1 MLARGLGTP
10 WMPRRR
16 GFVILRGAMSH
27 FPSRDDPRRQRLYA
41 LKRAPGLRHHGN
53 TALLQLL
60 GKGQEV
66 SWARGA
72 VLCWEGAPA
81 EGFFVLLA
89 GELDVLRGDALLMT
103 LQPGTPLG
111 LEALASGSH
120 AFTLRAAVDSEGLFF
135 PKDAVASLLHAPP
148 GVQERPRPPAEVIA
162 FESDVRGAPLSSLIE
177 LVAKVIHRDFGDRV
191 LLLRS
196 APGGHDALVTQGTD
210 GVLRATLPPAEAG
223 GRGLLTPSVLQRL
236 TAEHGLHYVLL
247 DGCGV
252 ADVGMTGKTVRLVTT
267 LDARQ
272 PADPRVLPTVV
283 VDPRRASRASA
294 LGGQS
299 PHPQWLPPCP
309 LRLSLDRMARV
320 LVDDRPLDAAAL
332 SPAERD
338 ALSRWARALT
348 HRRVGLALS
357 GGGVWGFYHVH
368 ILRWLV
374 SQGVP
379 IDIVSGASMGS
390 LVGAYFCGSA
400 LDGHDGLEGL
410 RRLEERAVS
419 RQLTLAA
426 TAAIVSTYSLE
437 RFVAQD
443 LGRLCLEELAIRF
456 LPVTTDLA
464 RGDCVALEQGPVA
477 LAVRASGSA
486 PGIWGP
492 TVVPPARYVDGA
504 FTSMVPASVLLNAG
518 ADVIFSSN
526 ILPIGVRHAS
536 PLRKSGL
543 GRFLAGLNPVA
554 RALDLA
560 ASGVLLLHRS
570 GDVESLLADVRYDI
584 QSAEAPL
591 LTAMAFTK
599 ARDILGRAAA
609 DASLAKRLE
618 EMKQHWLQV
627 KARST
632 RAHAPPGGQQAA

>member
-1 MLARGLGTP
+1 
-10 WMPRRR
+10 MP
-16 GFVILRGAMSH
+16 H
-27 FPSRDDPRRQRLYA
+27 FPSRDDRRRQRLYA

-60 GKGQEV
+60 SKGQEV
-66 SWARGA
+66 SWARGE
-72 VLCWEGAPA
+72 VLCREGEPP
-81 EGFFVLLA
+81 EGFFLLLE
-89 GELDVLRGDALLMT
+89 GELEVLRDDALLMT
-103 LQPGTPLG
+103 LQPGTPVG
-111 LEALASGSH
+111 LEALSSGNN
-120 AFTLRAAVDSEGLFF
+120 AFTIRATADSEGLFF
-135 PKDAVASLLHAPP
+135 PKDVVASLLHVPTREE
-148 GVQERPRPPAEVIA
+148 ERPRPSAEVIV

-191 LLLRS
+191 LLLQS
-196 APGGHDALVTQGTD
+196 APGGPGTLVTNGAD

-223 GRGLLTPSVLQRL
+223 GPGVLTPSMLQRL

-252 ADVGMTGKTVRLVTT
+252 ADAGMPGKTARLVTA
-267 LDARQ
+267 LDARRASSVPQ
-272 PADPRVLPTVV
+272 VLPTVV
-283 VDPRRASRASA
+283 VDPRRASRASE
-294 LGGQS
+294 LSGQS
-299 PHPQWLPPCP
+299 LHPQWLPPCP
-309 LRLSLDRMARV
+309 LRLSMDRMARV
-320 LVDDRPLDAAAL
+320 LVDDRPLDATVL

-348 HRRVGLALS
+348 HRRVGIALS

-379 IDIVSGASMGS
+379 IDIVSGASMGA

-410 RRLEERAVS
+410 RRLEERAMS

-426 TAAIVSTYSLE
+426 TAAIVTTYSLE
-437 RFVAQD
+437 RFVEQD

-456 LPVTTDLA
+456 LPVTTDLT
-464 RGDCVALEQGPVA
+464 RGDCVALEKGPVA
-477 LAVRASGSA
+477 LGVRASGSA

-504 FTSMVPASVLLNAG
+504 FTSMVPAHVLLNAG

-526 ILPIGVRHAS
+526 IFPFGVRHAA
-536 PLRKSGL
+536 PPRQSGL

-570 GDVESLLADVRYDI
+570 GDVESLLADVRFDI

-591 LTAMAFTK
+591 LTAMEFTK

-609 DASLAKRLE
+609 DAPLAKRLE

-627 KARST
+627 KARSA
-632 RAHAPPGGQQAA
+632 RSHAHPGGQQAA

>member
-1 MLARGLGTP
+1 
-10 WMPRRR
+10 
-16 GFVILRGAMSH
+16 MSH
-27 FPSRDDPRRQRLYA
+27 FSSRDDQRRQRLHA

-72 VLCWEGAPA
+72 VLCREGEPA
-81 EGFFVLLA
+81 EGFFVLLE
-89 GELDVLRGDALLMT
+89 GELDVMRGDALLMS

-111 LEALASGSH
+111 LEALSSGSH
-120 AFTLRAAVDSEGLFF
+120 AFTLRATVDSEGLFF
-135 PKDAVASLLHAPP
+135 SKDAVASLLHAPT
-148 GVQERPRPPAEVIA
+148 GRQERPRPPAEVIA

-191 LLLRS
+191 LLLRG
-196 APGGHDALVTQGTD
+196 APGGHDALVTEGPD
-210 GVLRATLPPAEAG
+210 GVLRATLPPTAAG
-223 GRGLLTPSVLQRL
+223 GPGLLTPSVLQRL

-252 ADVGMTGKTVRLVTT
+252 ADVGMTGKTARLVTT
-267 LDARQ
+267 LGARQ
-272 PADPRVLPTVV
+272 TANPRVLPTVV
-283 VDPRRASRASA
+283 VDPHRASRASA
-294 LGGQS
+294 LSGQS

-309 LRLSLDRMARV
+309 LRLSLGRMARV
-320 LVDDRPLDAAAL
+320 LVDDRPLDATAL

-374 SQGVP
+374 GQGVP

-426 TAAIVSTYSLE
+426 TAAIVTTYSLE
-437 RFVAQD
+437 RFVEQD

-456 LPVTTDLA
+456 LPVTTDLT

-477 LAVRASGSA
+477 LGVRASGSA

-504 FTSMVPASVLLNAG
+504 FTSMVPARVLLSAG

-526 ILPIGVRHAS
+526 ILPIGVRHAA
-536 PLRKSGL
+536 PQRQSGL

-560 ASGVLLLHRS
+560 ASGVLLLRRS

-584 QSAEAPL
+584 PSAETPL

-609 DASLAKRLE
+609 DVSLAKRLE

-627 KARST
+627 KTRSARS
-632 RAHAPPGGQQAA
+632 HAPPRGQQAA